1 MRSNFFLKSKIDAV
15 SCISGLKRLKSRAAW
30 YVSFCFAQFVLGA
43 DRCRFL
49 LWRVLWWWMS
59 LFCLKLKLKSMILWR
74 HLKMKTHRWRCRL
87 WSKCFHSNSSRAS
100 VAEEYF
106 GLSRI
111 SFAALF
117 CCTWRSFINFIK
129 SFIKSFI
136 KLMRW
141 TEWMWICFVVTPVG
155 YKVRRFFG
163 LFLYLFHKPKY
174 LFKDKR
180 AVKAAKSNCLSL
192 CHVKIRLRKICS

>member
-1 MRSNFFLKSKIDAV
+1 MRANFFLKSKIDAV

-111 SFAALF
+111 NFAALF
-117 CCTWRSFINFIK
+117 CCTWRSFIN
-129 SFIKSFI
+129 
-136 KLMRW
+136 W
-141 TEWMWICFVVTPVG
+141 V
-155 YKVRRFFG
+155 
-163 LFLYLFHKPKY
+163 LFLSPHIKTSTP
-174 LFKDKR
+174 
-180 AVKAAKSNCLSL
+180 ST
-192 CHVKIRLRKICS
+192 